1 MVLTQ
6 SAHPVN
12 LTLRETLIQHD
23 EHAARKVNGE
33 KQTERCRHDAQGE
46 SDLLRIAKGHD
57 LPPEAIFLRR
67 APEQIPNPPVRK

>member
-12 LTLRETLIQHD
+12 LALRETFIQHD

-33 KQTERCRHDAQGE
+33 KQTECCRHDAQDE
-46 SDLLRIAKGHD
+46 SDLLRIANGHD
-57 LPPEAIFLRR
+57 FPPRR
-67 APEQIPNPPVRK
+67 SS